1 MMKIAYAMSVAA
13 AYQVATNPFVLSA
26 ILILAG
32 YFMLATAVLVVWTAA
47 NMVAIAT
54 ADWRQSR
61 IGGGRIF
68 TCPDWLFVLGNEQEG
83 YLPPWYVERRSSWPW
98 WLIAFEWAWW
108 RNKARNLPFVSWLKW
123 LHVPKG
129 ELITTS
135 RKLFGVDIRI
145 RQRGWMVE
153 VEYFTTTR
161 FGDFGPRLDHPEEW
175 GGVSWAFRPWG
186 KL

>member
-1 MMKIAYAMSVAA
+1 MFRIVRAMLVAA
-13 AYQVATNPFVLSA
+13 AYQVATNPFVLA
-26 ILILAG
+26 GVLLLAGAWNWAGGVLAAWTALNILAV
-32 YFMLATAVLVVWTAA
+32 ATARWS
-47 NMVAIAT
+47 
-54 ADWRQSR
+54 QSR

-68 TCPDWLFVLGNEQEG
+68 TCPDWLFILGNEQEG
-83 YLPPWYVERRSSWPW
+83 YLPPWYVERRRNWPW
-98 WLIAFEWAWW
+98 WLVAFEWVWW

-135 RKLFGVDIRI
+135 RKLFGADIRI
-145 RQRGWMVE
+145 RKRGWMVE
-153 VEYFTTTR
+153 VEYFTATR
-161 FGDFGPRLDHPEEW
+161 FGDFGPRLDHPDEW